1 MQTFHRL
8 RVDKWNICIF
18 SHGIMDN
25 LHIEQ
30 MGLGKVADSSQS
42 RVRSHPYVGHTTC
55 DIVPRLLTLLVY
67 EKKRKY
73 SCREK

>member
-1 MQTFHRL
+1 
-8 RVDKWNICIF
+8 
-18 SHGIMDN
+18 MDN

-42 RVRSHPYVGHTTC
+42 RVRSPPYVGHTTC

-67 EKKRKY
+67 EKKKK
-73 SCREK
+73 EKIVNGRRNSDQVRPGHHIFIVL